1 VLAIGWLLVAIIVVE
16 PWIGARLWRR
26 FRSELATRADARLR
40 LYRRILTMEWAY
52 AALVVATVA
61 ALPRPWTALG
71 LVAPSLAGASETV
84 RSSLVGLV
92 VGATIGIVLPVLTAR
107 GRAFIERA
115 MGEAGAL
122 LPGNG
127 GERAWFVAVAITA
140 GICEELLYRGFL
152 FFWIARFTPS
162 TTAAVVVSALVF
174 GAAHVYQGR
183 VGLVGTTVLGAGL
196 GGLYVW
202 TGSLWPSIV
211 VHALIDLRAALL
223 TAPATSRSAPSA
235 AAAGSDRAAT

>member
-1 VLAIGWLLVAIIVVE
+1 LLAIGWLLVGIVVVE
-16 PWIGARLWRR
+16 PWIGVRLWRR
-26 FRSELATRADARLR
+26 FRSELGARADARLR
-40 LYRRILTMEWAY
+40 LYRRILTMEWVY

-61 ALPRPWTALG
+61 SLPRPWIALG
-71 LVAPSLAGASETV
+71 LVAPSLARGSEALRT
-84 RSSLVGLV
+84 SLMGLV
-92 VGATIGIVLPVLTAR
+92 VGVSIGLLLPVVTAR
-107 GRAFIERA
+107 GRAFVERA
-115 MGEAGAL
+115 MGDASAL

-162 TTAAVVVSALVF
+162 ATVAVVASALVF
-174 GAAHVYQGR
+174 GAAHIYQGR
-183 VGLVGTTVLGAGL
+183 AGLIGTTVLGAGL

-211 VHALIDLRAALL
+211 LHALIDLRAALL

-235 AAAGSDRAAT
+235 AAAASDRAAT